1 MVSVII
7 TSYDEEDVDDMMML
21 SLHLFRFED
30 NGRVFCEGENDVLE
44 FYKEEPLRADT
55 RLQVKAKHKTKTK
68 DKEKDNYKV
77 EPLGRVKD
85 KDKYKEEKVLVNSRI
100 TKRHDQMLLF
110 HV

>member
-1 MVSVII
+1 MRRMYV
-7 TSYDEEDVDDMMML
+7 DVMMS

-68 DKEKDNYKV
+68 DIILKGQRQ
-77 EPLGRVKD
+77 LQGGATWQ
-85 KDKYKEEKVLVNSRI
+85 S
-100 TKRHDQMLLF
+100 Q
-110 HV
+110 